1 MSRLDHLLAHRLD
14 SFSERHRLRRLRPVA
29 PRGAGKVA
37 RDGRL
42 LVNFSSNDYLGL
54 AAHPALIAR
63 AREWTEALGTGSCA
77 SRLVCGT
84 LEAHE
89 RIEAKVAAFKETE
102 AALIFASGFQA
113 NATVLPALLDRRT
126 VVGAAPLV
134 FADALIHAS
143 LHHGCRAAGISPLFF
158 RHNDL
163 GHLEELLAATAGDPG
178 PRLILTESVFSMD
191 GDRADVP
198 ALADLARRHDAFLYL
213 DEAHATGVLG
223 ERGAGL
229 ASLARGEVDLVMGT
243 FSKALGSFGAYVAGS
258 RTLRD
263 YLVNRCAGFIYSTA
277 LPPPVLGA
285 IDAALDLVP
294 RLEAERRHLQAQAER
309 LRAGLRAAGFDTGAS
324 STHIVPV
331 LTGDEAQTMALAA
344 VLEGEGLLGVA
355 IRPPTVPPGGSRIRF
370 SLTAAHQPDDVDRLV
385 AALTRAARPVLA
397 HGPVL

>member
-1 MSRLDHLLAHRLD
+1 MSRFDHLLARRLD
-14 SFSERHRLRRLRPVA
+14 SLSERHRLRSLRPVA
-29 PRGAGKVA
+29 PRGPGKVT
-37 RDGRL
+37 RDGKL

-63 AREWTEALGTGSCA
+63 AREWAEALGTGSSA

-89 RIEAKVAAFKETE
+89 RIEAKVAAFKGTE

-126 VVGAAPLV
+126 TEAAPLV

-143 LHHGCRAAGISPLFF
+143 LHHGCRAAGVSPLFF

-163 GHLEELLAATAGDPG
+163 AHLEELLAATGGEPAA
-178 PRLILTESVFSMD
+178 RFILTESVFSMD
-191 GDRADVP
+191 GDHADVP
-198 ALADLARRHDAFLYL
+198 ALAALARRYDAFLYL

-229 ASLARGEVDLVMGT
+229 ASLAQGEVDLVMGT

-263 YLVNRCAGFIYSTA
+263 YLINRCAGFIYSTA

-294 RLEAERRHLQAQAER
+294 RMEAERAELQRLAAR
-309 LRAGLRAAGFDTGAS
+309 LRTALRAAGLDTGAS
-324 STHIVPV
+324 TTHIVPV
-331 LTGDEAQTMALAA
+331 LTGEEAPTMALAA
-344 VLEGEGLLGVA
+344 ALEERGLLGVA
-355 IRPPTVPPGGSRIRF
+355 IRPPTVPVGASRIRF
-370 SLTAAHQPDDVDRLV
+370 ALTAAHQADDVDRLV
-385 AALTRAARPVLA
+385 ATLTRAARPA
-397 HGPVL
+397 PAIHG

>member
-1 MSRLDHLLAHRLD
+1 MSRFDHLYAARLD
-14 SFSERHRLRRLRPVA
+14 DLESQHRRRRLVAVRPA
-29 PRGAGKVA
+29 GAGRVE
-37 RDGRL
+37 RDGCEL
-42 LVNFSSNDYLGL
+42 LNFSSNDYLGL
-54 AAHPALIAR
+54 AGHPALTGR
-63 AREWTEALGTGSCA
+63 AAAWAEAWGTGATA

-84 LEAHE
+84 TELHE

-126 VVGAAPLV
+126 VGGEPLV

-143 LHHGCRAAGISPLFF
+143 LHHGCRAAGVRPLLF

-163 GHLEELLAATAGDPG
+163 SHLEDLLRTPAARPG
-178 PRLILTESVFSMD
+178 PRFIVTESVFSMD

-198 ALADLARRHDAFLYL
+198 ALAALAERYDAFLYL

-223 ERGAGL
+223 PNGAGL
-229 ASLARGEVDLVMGT
+229 AAEAPERVDLIMGT
-243 FSKALGSFGAYVAGS
+243 FSKALGSFGAYVAVS
-258 RTLRD
+258 QRLRD
-263 YLVNRCAGFIYSTA
+263 YLINRCTGFVYSTA

-294 RLEAERRHLQAQAER
+294 ALDAERRHLQSLADR

-324 STHIVPV
+324 TTQIVPV
-331 LTGDEAQTMALAA
+331 MLGDEAATLALSAALAKA
-344 VLEGEGLLGVA
+344 GLLGVA

-370 SLTAAHQPDDVDRLV
+370 ALTAAHRSEDVDRLV
-385 AALTRAARPVLA
+385 AGLQQVRQPAAVT
-397 HGPVL
+397 